1 MKTVLTTLLGRTKKV
16 VLAKE
21 TKWGVHPYSYSNHK
35 QAAKKVEELR
45 AMGIEAW
52 YSEFDHVKYVYVKQ

>member
-1 MKTVLTTLLGRTKKV
+1 MEKVLTTLLGRSKRV
-16 VLAKE
+16 VLAKHTE
-21 TKWGVHPYSYSNHK
+21 YGIQPYSYSNHK
-35 QAAKKVEELR
+35 QAGKKVEELR

>member
-1 MKTVLTTLLGRTKKV
+1 MENVLTTLLGRSKKV
-16 VLAKE
+16 VLAKN
-21 TKWGVHPYSYSNHK
+21 TKWGIQPYSYSNHK
-35 QAAKKVEELR
+35 QASKKVEELK